1 MFHGQFF
8 TPLVCYQVVDSL
20 VLFFVGQG
28 FPAVKHWAVP
38 TFFPLFAVVAPL
50 FFDIMVIMTK
60 SKIITMQKK
69 RYTCVC
75 KRDNL

>member
-28 FPAVKHWAVP
+28 FPAVKHLAVP
-38 TFFPLFAVVAPL
+38 MFLGRFFWWCHFSLTL
-50 FFDIMVIMTK
+50 W
-60 SKIITMQKK
+60 
-69 RYTCVC
+69 
-75 KRDNL
+75 